1 MLTRHINIAEN
12 LLKLRG
18 RRRKLRERAVKIEET
33 LKELRQ
39 ASEEYNHFWNLKDC
53 RSTSH

>member
-33 LKELRQ
+33 LKELR
-39 ASEEYNHFWNLKDC
+39 
-53 RSTSH
+53 